1 MAVESKNAAREVLSD
16 PMAKPL
22 ESPAS
27 GLRGKR
33 VLITGGLGFIG
44 SNLARECLSQG
55 AEVTIYDC
63 LDPRSGGNMRN
74 VAEIKNDAR
83 LVLNDIRNFEGVC
96 TVILNQ
102 DVIFNCA
109 AYTSH
114 PHSMKEPYIDIDV
127 NCKGVINVLEAMR
140 RFNPEG
146 KLVHIGTSTQIG
158 RMVGDFVDE
167 THPEFPMDIYS
178 ANKSASEKYVMVYGN
193 AYNLRTT
200 VVRLANTYGPR
211 SNIRSPDFG
220 FMNYFI
226 GLALKGK
233 DIPVFGDG
241 SQLRTVAY
249 VEDGVASL
257 IRAAES
263 EKANGQVYFAVGEGQ
278 HTVTEIAH
286 AIEEVIGG
294 RVRFVEWPKERGEI
308 EIGDAAIRNTKIRQ
322 ELGVSFPTGLSSGL
336 ALTKEYFQQCLEA
349 YL

>member
-1 MAVESKNAAREVLSD
+1 MQASD
-16 PMAKPL
+16 PTEKQMA
-22 ESPAS
+22 

-44 SNLARECLSQG
+44 SNLARECLAQG
-55 AEVTIYDC
+55 AEVTVYDC

-74 VAEIKNDAR
+74 VADIQGDLR

-102 DVIFNCA
+102 DVVFNAA

-114 PHSMKEPYIDIDV
+114 PNSMKEPYIDIDV
-127 NCKGVINVLEAMR
+127 NCKGVVNVLEAMR
-140 RFNPEG
+140 RFNPGG

-158 RMVGDFVDE
+158 RMVGDFADE

-178 ANKSASEKYVMVYGN
+178 ANKSASEKYVLVYGN
-193 AYNLRTT
+193 AYNLRAT

-226 GLALKGK
+226 GLALKGR
-233 DIPVFGDG
+233 DLPVFGEG
-241 SQLRTVAY
+241 SQLRTTAY
-249 VEDGVASL
+249 VGDGVASL
-257 IRAAES
+257 IRAASS
-263 EKANGQVYFAVGEGQ
+263 EKANGQVYFAVGDVQ
-278 HTVTEIAH
+278 HTVADIAR
-286 AIEEVIGG
+286 AIEQVIGG

-308 EIGDAAIRNTKIRQ
+308 EIGDAAIRNAKIRE
-322 ELGVSFPTGLSSGL
+322 ELGASFPTGLHDGL
-336 ALTKEYFQQCLEA
+336 ALTKEYFSSCLEA